1 MADTHSSIPGNGFY
15 LVSGTRQPGDLETL
29 RTSFAFALN
38 ASRAGGEMPLRF
50 AIFNVDG
57 ELALVCELPGLLQ
70 ASEFA
75 SLIARIGY
83 ERRDPPPRL
92 RSMTFDFAYYPG
104 AGLEQ
109 DTTSRGELR

>member
-1 MADTHSSIPGNGFY
+1 VADRHPIPGNGFH
-15 LVSGTRQPGDLETL
+15 LVPGKRPPGELQML
-29 RTSFAFALN
+29 RTSFEFALN
-38 ASRAGGEMPLRF
+38 ASRAAGEMPLLF
-50 AIFNVDG
+50 AIFNAEG

-83 ERRDPPPRL
+83 ERRDPPPRT
-92 RSMTFDFAYYPG
+92 RSVTLDFAYYPG

-109 DTTSRGELR
+109 VTTRGGELR